1 MALHGRD
8 DYNSVWKEYVYYMV
22 TIYNILRS
30 KIRESKNGNY
40 IPRGLLNSKTIEI
53 AEDMVVY

>member
-30 KIRESKNGNY
+30 KIRESKNGNS